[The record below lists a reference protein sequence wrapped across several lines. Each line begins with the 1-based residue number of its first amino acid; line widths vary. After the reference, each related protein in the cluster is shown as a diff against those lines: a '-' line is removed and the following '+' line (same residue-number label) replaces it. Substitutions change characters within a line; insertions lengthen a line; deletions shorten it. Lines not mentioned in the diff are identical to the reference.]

1 MKNKNNKDRGFLE
14 MFLITLITTG
24 ALFGLVWVIF
34 SWDWFFYFITIVV
47 LSIFVGA
54 NQNKL

>member
-24 ALFGLVWVIF
+24 PLFGLVWVIF

>member
-24 ALFGLVWVIF
+24 PLFGLVWVIF
-34 SWDWFFYFITIVV
+34 SWDWIFYLITIVA
-47 LSIFVGA
+47 LSIFIGA
-54 NQNKL
+54 NQKKL